1 MISLPT
7 MPTFIRSISAFTFFC
22 FCVSMVCGQERY
34 TSQNI
39 LQNGMLA
46 FENTRAEL
54 NGPAL
59 PSKQWID
66 KMEFRTEFNEL
77 DLEQQEYTFRVRFRN
92 DKLRQQQNKLF
103 DMQLNQIV
111 NESRLGQDDQAKE
124 YYEGLV
130 GWHFVQKK
138 QPLFEQKARL
148 IQDKNKLEMALFR
161 DDQNLNFNDVLKVND
176 RLKEI
181 QLELYTLSN
190 DKLNLL
196 IGLGVEDTS
205 AVLEVNNWINLEQI
219 KQVINALDNLIES
232 HPDIGI
238 QDDKIALLN
247 QEYVVE
253 ENDVDNIF
261 DFAQLRY
268 KIDDELPI
276 ERELSL
282 GVSIVI
288 PYKQVNQANLTEI
301 EIEKLEEQIKQK
313 DILTSLQEELNAE
326 RTALLQLFQKH
337 DFLAKFIEEENLT
350 LLKKE
355 YLASNQVAPLPLLN
369 LELMIIERSIELVQ
383 IEEEIYRQYIDT
395 LDNID
400 ALRLENNVN
409 YLDGNLAPIR

>member
-1 MISLPT
+1 MNRFSSTHLGIRWISLLLLLCL
-7 MPTFIRSISAFTFFC
+7 FLRQ
-22 FCVSMVCGQERY
+22 GN
-34 TSQNI
+34 SQQIYSSQSI
-39 LQNGMLA
+39 LQEGISV
-46 FENTRAEL
+46 FESNHKDIISPT
-54 NGPAL
+54 L
-59 PSKQWID
+59 PEKQWID

-103 DMQLNQIV
+103 EMQLSQIE
-111 NESRLGQDDQAKE
+111 NESRLGQDDQAQV

-130 GWHFVQKK
+130 AWYFVQRK
-138 QPLFEQKARL
+138 QPLIEQKARL
-148 IQDKNKLEMALFR
+148 IEDKNRLEMALFR
-161 DDQNLNFNDVLKVND
+161 DDQNLNFNDVLKVRD
-176 RLKEI
+176 RLKFSKT
-181 QLELYTLSN
+181 ELYSLSN
-190 DKLNLL
+190 IKLNILKS
-196 IGLGVEDTS
+196 LGIQDTS
-205 AVLEVNNWINLEQI
+205 AVLNETNWVTLTQLEDI
-219 KQVINALDNLIES
+219 IEALDLLIQT
-232 HPDIGI
+232 HPDLGI

-253 ENDVDNIF
+253 QNDVDNVL

-268 KIDDELPI
+268 QIDDKLPI

-288 PYKQVNQANLTEI
+288 PYKQINQANLTEI

-313 DILTSLQEELNAE
+313 DILSALQAELNAE
-326 RTALLQLFQKH
+326 RTELLQLLQKH
-337 DFLAKFIEEENLT
+337 KFLTQLIAEENLP
-350 LLKKE
+350 LLREE

-369 LELMIIERSIELVQ
+369 LELMIIERNIELLL
-383 IEEEIYRQYIDT
+383 IEEEIYLQYINT